1 MKTISRTIP
10 VSLALAG
17 LLLPVISQAQ
27 PGPDDPKP
35 RPEMEE
41 GPRGDRRE
49 REDRGERGE
58 RGGDRGFKGWK
69 KADTDGND
77 VISRE
82 EFAAMPRIQQLPEDK
97 RDNIFK
103 RLDKNGDNVLSQD
116 ELRMMG
122 GPPHQH
128 REAML
133 KFKELD
139 TDGSGGVSLEE
150 LKAGELFKKL
160 PPEKQEALFKRL
172 DTDGDGQI
180 TVKDR
185 PEPPEKGKPRP
196 DRPDRPDK
204 MDRPER
210 QRDPKRMLKDW
221 DEDGDGALSFEEF
234 RKAPPHRDL
243 GEDEQ
248 EDRFEAL
255 DKNSD
260 KKLDAS
266 DFPPKPDGPPPPRHP
281 DGPPPGADGPPPPP
295 GEQGPPPAPE
305 GPGPK
310 PQGPPPAE

>member
-27 PGPDDPKP
+27 PGPDDSKP

-41 GPRGDRRE
+41 GPRGERGERRE
-49 REDRGERGE
+49 RDDRGERGE
-58 RGGDRGFKGWK
+58 RGLKGWK
-69 KADTDGND
+69 KADTDGNGL
-77 VISRE
+77 ISRE
-82 EFAAMPRIQQLPEDK
+82 EFAAMPRIQQLPEEK

-116 ELRMMG
+116 ELRVMER
-122 GPPHQH
+122 PPHH

-185 PEPPEKGKPRP
+185 PAPPEKGRPRP
-196 DRPDRPDK
+196 DRPDK
-204 MDRPER
+204 ERPEK
-210 QRDPKRMLKDW
+210 RDPRRMLKDW
-221 DEDGDGALSFEEF
+221 DENGDGALSFEEF

-260 KKLDAS
+260 KKLDAA
-266 DFPPKPDGPPPPRHP
+266 DFPPKPDGPPPPRPKP
-281 DGPPPGADGPPPPP
+281 DSPPPGVDGPPPPP
-295 GEQGPPPAPE
+295 APD

-310 PQGPPPAE
+310 PVEPPPAE

>member
-1 MKTISRTIP
+1 MKKISRTIP

-17 LLLPVISQAQ
+17 LLLPAISQAQ

-35 RPEMEE
+35 RREMEE
-41 GPRGDRRE
+41 GQGGERRDREGRG
-49 REDRGERGE
+49 GERGE
-58 RGGDRGFKGWK
+58 RGGDRFKGWK
-69 KADTDGND
+69 KADTNGDG

-82 EFAAMPRIQQLPEDK
+82 EFLAMPRIQQLPEDK

-103 RLDKNGDNVLSQD
+103 RLDKNGDNSLSQD
-116 ELRMMG
+116 ELRPPMDR
-122 GPPHQH
+122 PPHQQH

-139 TDGSGGVSLEE
+139 TDNSGGVSLEE
-150 LKAGELFKKL
+150 LKAGQLFQKL

-185 PEPPEKGKPRP
+185 PAPPEKGRPRP
-196 DRPDRPDK
+196 DRPDDRPD
-204 MDRPER
+204 R
-210 QRDPKRMLKDW
+210 RDPKRMLKDW

-266 DFPPKPDGPPPPRHP
+266 DFPPKPDGPPPPRQRP
-281 DGPPPGADGPPPPP
+281 DGPPPGVDGPPPPP
-295 GEQGPPPAPE
+295 GQPGPPPAPE

-310 PQGPPPAE
+310 PADAPPAE